1 MLSVELQPRGA
12 SRFVVCDNSQI
23 QTPSLP
29 DSLKRVCT
37 PHILRYVSGPDE
49 FESLEMV
56 DSRVFLL
63 HRRRGCG

>member
-1 MLSVELQPRGA
+1 MQSVELQLRGA
-12 SRFVVCDNSQI
+12 SRFVVCDNSRI

-29 DSLKRVCT
+29 DTLNGVYT

-49 FESLEMV
+49 FESLEMA
-56 DSRVFLL
+56 DSRVFLF